1 MSGLRELTQKYASK
15 LKDMPEKRKEF
26 ALKIAFDSF
35 ALVAYRIQ
43 NYGIDANGNK
53 MKGYSTAKMPYWK
66 LDPTDYN
73 GSGKVSRFK
82 KDAADGKVIPSY
94 KTFREYYGLP
104 TDKRTLTFDGDMF
117 KSIEPFISEHT
128 EVLTEVTIK
137 SKDEKN
143 QKKVNVNSNIVGIN
157 ILSFGDD
164 EKDFIREANEKRVN
178 DFFKN

>member
-1 MSGLRELTQKYASK
+1 
-15 LKDMPEKRKEF
+15 MPEKRKEL
-26 ALKIAFDSF
+26 ALIMANDAF
-35 ALVAYRIQ
+35 ALVAMRIQ
-43 NYGIDANGNK
+43 NYGVDAEGNK

-66 LDPTDYN
+66 LNPTDYN

-82 KDAADGKVIPSY
+82 KDAAAGKVIPSY

-137 SKDEKN
+137 AKDEVN
-143 QKKVNVNSNIVGIN
+143 QKKVNVNSGIVGIN

-164 EKDFIREANEKRVN
+164 EKEFIREANEE
-178 DFFKN
+178 

>member
-1 MSGLRELTQKYASK
+1 MSGLRELTNKYAEK
-15 LKDMPEKRKEF
+15 LKDMPEKRRNF
-26 ALKIAFDSF
+26 ALTISAEAFNF
-35 ALVAYRIQ
+35 VAMRIQ
-43 NYGIDANGNK
+43 NYGVDAEGNK

-82 KDAADGKVIPSY
+82 RDAAAGKVIPSY

-137 SKDEKN
+137 AKDEVN
-143 QKKVNVNSNIVGIN
+143 QKKVNVNSGIVGIN

-164 EKDFIREANEKRVN
+164 EKEFIREANDERIKEMFG
-178 DFFKN
+178 D